1 MQKANKLHITNDLM
15 NVILAISLF
24 FYSAYYIS
32 GALSANLH
40 TTVKYKRSAGFGA
53 IQCLPTAM
61 FHRSKI
67 AQFLAVQPA
76 LRLYNVGCSFYF
88 ILINSF
94 INELVIS

>member
-40 TTVKYKRSAGFGA
+40 TTAEAKSWRAFRSTSLST
-53 IQCLPTAM
+53 CD
-61 FHRSKI
+61 K
-67 AQFLAVQPA
+67 V
-76 LRLYNVGCSFYF
+76 Y
-88 ILINSF
+88 
-94 INELVIS
+94 

>member
-40 TTVKYKRSAGFGA
+40 TTFCG
-53 IQCLPTAM
+53 
-61 FHRSKI
+61 
-67 AQFLAVQPA
+67 LA
-76 LRLYNVGCSFYF
+76 
-88 ILINSF
+88 
-94 INELVIS
+94 

>member
-40 TTVKYKRSAGFGA
+40 TTGRGFA
-53 IQCLPTAM
+53 RERI
-61 FHRSKI
+61 
-67 AQFLAVQPA
+67 LA
-76 LRLYNVGCSFYF
+76 
-88 ILINSF
+88 
-94 INELVIS
+94 